1 MWGMWIPVVVF
12 AVCFLVS
19 LREPRRM
26 RCAVFLLATVLS
38 LAFALLYVVEPRG
51 MVEPN
56 GQANLVLMYVQI
68 AFLFLAVLVVVGLG
82 IVLILNGFTMVRKE
96 GRRLANLLGL
106 FLGLVIV
113 GYIVASILSIVADQ
127 DRLFIWILFLGF
139 PLSYL
144 GFGFTAYLLYSGL
157 YLWFTKRWGKPPA
170 AVVILGSGLVHNK
183 VTPLLA
189 SRLNEGMILANRTE
203 EPIFVVSGGK
213 GTDEQRSEA
222 SAMEEYLV
230 NSGIPDESI
239 IAEDLSRTTRENI
252 VNTKAIL
259 ETKGITGPVAVAT
272 NNFHAFRAALLLCR
286 EKVPGYAVGAPTAR
300 YYWPAA
306 TIREYVAILRD
317 SLRFNAICLGL
328 TILPL
333 VILAVSSVRLLF
345 T

>member
-1 MWGMWIPVVVF
+1 MWVPVVVF

-38 LAFALLYVVEPRG
+38 LVFAIVYVAERNSRSNVVSIYVVI
-51 MVEPN
+51 
-56 GQANLVLMYVQI
+56 ALM
-68 AFLFLAVLVVVGLG
+68 FLAVVVMVVLG
-82 IVLILNGFTMVRKE
+82 VVLILNGFTMVRKE
-96 GRRLANLLGL
+96 GRHLANLLGL

-113 GYIVASILSIVADQ
+113 GYIVVTGWSILTDQ
-127 DRLFIWILFLGF
+127 VRLFNWVLFLGF
-139 PLSYL
+139 PLAYL
-144 GFGFTAYLLYSGL
+144 GFGFTSYLLYSWL
-157 YLWFTKRWGKPPA
+157 YLTFTKRWGKPPA
-170 AVVILGSGLVHNK
+170 AVVILGSGLVNNK

-203 EPIFVVSGGK
+203 EPVFVVSGGK
-213 GTDEQRSEA
+213 GTDELRSEA

-230 NSGIPDESI
+230 NSGIRDDSI
-239 IAEDLSRTTRENI
+239 IAEDLSRTTKENI

-259 ETKGITGPVAVAT
+259 EEKGIGGPVAVAT

-286 EKVPGYAVGAPTAR
+286 EGVSGYAVGAPTAR

-317 SLRFNAICLGL
+317 SFTFNLICLVL
-328 TILPL
+328 TVLPVL
-333 VILAVSSVRLLF
+333 MMTIRLLF
-345 T
+345 V